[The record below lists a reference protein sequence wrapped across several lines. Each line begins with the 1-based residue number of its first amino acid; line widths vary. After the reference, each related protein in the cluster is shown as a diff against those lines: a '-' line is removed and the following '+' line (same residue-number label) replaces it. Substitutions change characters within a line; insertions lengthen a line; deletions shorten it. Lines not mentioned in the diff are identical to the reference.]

1 MRPLV
6 LLPVPMTLA
15 AFFESPVNRFIV
27 SGSLITLYLAA
38 DVAARRSRSAGRA
51 PEFVAPP
58 PPRWLHPL
66 VVVAVCAYYAL
77 IGPTGGSLAGGWVNL
92 GGVALTTAAGALRFS
107 RAVRFPA
114 LGARGLLYLA
124 LPAAVGT
131 PWGWLVL
138 SLPACAASV
147 IVCRCAD
154 RAPHALDAAAP
165 VAGADL
171 PRYRLVPGI
180 W

>member
-1 MRPLV
+1 
-6 LLPVPMTLA
+6 MTLA
-15 AFFESPVNRFIV
+15 DFFASPVNRFIV
-27 SGSLITLYLAA
+27 SGSLITLYLVA
-38 DVAARRSRSAGRA
+38 DVAARRHRVTAA
-51 PEFVAPP
+51 VPP

-66 VVVAVCAYYAL
+66 VVVAVLAYYAL
-77 IGPTGGSLAGGWVNL
+77 IGPTGGALAGGWANL
-92 GGVALTTAAGALRFS
+92 GGIALAAAAGALRFS
-107 RAVRFPA
+107 RGVRFPA

-138 SLPACAASV
+138 TLPAWVASV
-147 IVCRCAD
+147 IVCR
-154 RAPHALDAAAP
+154 RAEAGAGGSPAAP
-165 VAGADL
+165 AAGPADL

>member
-1 MRPLV
+1 MI
-6 LLPVPMTLA
+6 LA

-27 SGSLITLYLAA
+27 SGSLITIYLAA
-38 DVAARRSRSAGRA
+38 DVAARRRGD
-51 PEFVAPP
+51 VAFATPA

-66 VVVAVCAYYAL
+66 VVVAVFAYYAL
-77 IGPTGGSLAGGWVNL
+77 IGPTGGALGAGFVNL
-92 GGVALTTAAGALRFS
+92 GGIALAGAAGLLRFS

-131 PWGWLVL
+131 PWGWVVL
-138 SLPACAASV
+138 SLPACVASV
-147 IVCRCAD
+147 IVCRRAD
-154 RAPHALDAAAP
+154 RAL
-165 VAGADL
+165 GADPVPDF